1 MSGIVLQGNISGRRG
16 RRRGGQGA
24 TIVHFRSTGAR
35 KAASQDGNVN
45 PSGVSG
51 WSNSQICWER
61 VAMKKMCDLP
71 AQKVRSSSV
80 LPTRRRPYRTNISA
94 PFELYK
100 PDNGSSS
107 AFRLMNMTVSLIQI
121 MINIIVICIT
131 GYLPYKL
138 HQLISSGKRPGSV
151 SKYKSITVG
160 AAVHA
165 SCL

>member
-24 TIVHFRSTGAR
+24 IIVHFRSAGAW

-61 VAMKKMCDLP
+61 VAMKKMCDYL
-71 AQKVRSSSV
+71 AQKARSSSV
-80 LPTRRRPYRTNISA
+80 LPTRRRSYRTNSSA
-94 PFELYK
+94 RFELYR
-100 PDNGSSS
+100 PDNWLGS
-107 AFRLMNMTVSLIQI
+107 AFRLMNMMVSLIQI
-121 MINIIVICIT
+121 VINIIVICIT
-131 GYLPYKL
+131 GYPPYKL
-138 HQLISSGKRPGSV
+138 LQLISSGKMPGSV